1 MPLNNKI
8 KNCPKKIVVEPIQIP
23 EPILTVQATPAP
35 VPRAKR
41 GRPRKNQ
48 PDPPEPTT
56 SDPPASFPVPVA
68 KKARKPRAKKINSEL
83 LEQVPVQKAQGKGK
97 AKQKV
102 QVEFEVEPVI
112 TVKKPKKS
120 RLTKSQKLAQELQ
133 EEASEASEDASASG
147 SEESEEIDSD
157 EELDRAID
165 RLAKIKALQSD

>member
-1 MPLNNKI
+1 MPLSNKI
-8 KNCPKKIVVEPIQIP
+8 KNCPKKIVVEPINIP
-23 EPILTVQATPAP
+23 EPILTIQATAAP
-35 VPRAKR
+35 LPKGKR

-68 KKARKPRAKKINSEL
+68 KKARKPRAKKISSEL
-83 LEQVPVQKAQGKGK
+83 LEQVPVKKGK

-102 QVEFEVEPVI
+102 QVEVEVEPVI
-112 TVKKPKKS
+112 TVKKSKKP
-120 RLTKSQKLAQELQ
+120 RLTKSQKLAQEA
-133 EEASEASEDASASG
+133 EEEESEASEDASG